1 MSEKIREVNNW
12 FQEMFDEAHVM
23 HQKTWNLKTHD
34 VLPKHVIGDILSM
47 SDAECITDVP
57 IEDINDFLND
67 LEIFSDIPRNQ
78 PKNWRA

>member
-1 MSEKIREVNNW
+1 M
-12 FQEMFDEAHVM
+12 
-23 HQKTWNLKTHD
+23 
-34 VLPKHVIGDILSM
+34 LPKHVIGDILSM